1 MKQNKKHIK
10 VEGSSSE
17 ETLEQRASKNL
28 EKLSPATRKWLEE
41 SDMTGKDGITA
52 FQLGG
57 GPLKKK

>member
-10 VEGSSSE
+10 EKENSSE

-41 SDMTGKDGITA
+41 RTMNGKDGITA

-57 GPLKKK
+57 GQPKKE